1 VIAIQGGIDVATRS
15 IEAARLSAHVNLLD
29 LDLNLLIAL
38 DALLTERSVTRAA
51 VALHRSQPALSA
63 SLKRLRRQF
72 GDDLLVRVGN
82 NHELTPLAQQLKSRV
97 ALVLADIER
106 VFGTRAQFDAQ
117 ASDREFVIMT
127 ADYGQ
132 MMLGCVIAAELARD
146 APHVR
151 VRYRPLSDTAINEA
165 DDTLRAVDGF
175 ILPHGFVHDMPFL
188 DAYSDRWIILADGAN
203 TVIGDSVTLQD
214 LTRLEWVLAFHRQ
227 GSHVP
232 PVRQLQ
238 LLGVDLRV
246 VVAVEGFVSL
256 PAFVAGTER
265 VTIMQERLARTIAP
279 APGFR
284 TIECPFD
291 AVPLTEAL
299 WWHPAVEH
307 DPGHAWFREVVRRAG
322 ERIAAG

>member
-1 VIAIQGGIDVATRS
+1 MATRS
-15 IEAARLSAHVNLLD
+15 VEAARVSTQVNLLD

-51 VALHRSQPALSA
+51 EVLHRSQPALSA

-82 NHELTPLAQQLKSRV
+82 NHELTPLALQLKSRV
-97 ALVLADIER
+97 AMVLADIER
-106 VFGTRAQFDAQ
+106 VFGTRARFDAP
-117 ASDREFVIMT
+117 ASDREFVLMT

-132 MMLGCVIAAELARD
+132 MMLGCAIAAELARE
-146 APHVR
+146 APGVR

-175 ILPHGFVHDMPFL
+175 ILPHGFVHGMPFL
-188 DAYSDRWIILADGAN
+188 DAYSDRWVILADADN
-203 TVIGDSVTLQD
+203 TLIGDTVTLQD
-214 LTRLEWVLAFHRQ
+214 LTRLDWVLAFHRQ

-246 VVAVEGFVSL
+246 AVALEGFVSL
-256 PAFVAGTER
+256 PAFVAGTDR
-265 VTIMQERLARTIAP
+265 VTIMQERLAAAIAP
-279 APGFR
+279 APRFR

-307 DPGHAWFREVVRRAG
+307 DPGHAWLRGVVRRAG
-322 ERIAAG
+322 DRIAAG